1 MQKKIV
7 ARLSVIFGCYTCVI
21 PSGYAAFL
29 GEFCWLGSD
38 SNELHRYAVT
48 DAGNGHLTVN
58 GRLTDNDDPNQKDV
72 VFGAAEVFGNEVRMS
87 LTYTRSDPSVSHA
100 NVSLDL
106 ATLNGVITWFDIALP
121 FSFTPWSESLNTVTC
136 P

>member
-1 MQKKIV
+1 MQKKTAAI
-7 ARLSVIFGCYTCVI
+7 LSVIFGCYTCVV

-58 GRLTDNDDPNQKDV
+58 GRLTDNDDPSQKDV
-72 VFGAAEVFGNEVRMS
+72 VFGAAEVFGNEVIMN
-87 LTYTRSDPSVSHA
+87 LTYTRSDPSVAHA

-106 ATLNGVITWFDIALP
+106 ATLNGVITWLDIALP